1 MRLILVLFAV
11 AINSG
16 AALAAGGVPAS
27 VPNPIPL
34 PRPRPAPSVVAPP
47 APPLPS
53 LLADPFA
60 GLGIDPAT
68 ITSAPTPCDTR
79 LARIATIELMPRLI
93 GPGACGGHD
102 LVRIAAIRLPDN
114 TEVTVRP
121 VALLT
126 CPMAESVAG
135 WVREAV
141 APALAK
147 AAGNKAGGKLRGAH
161 LAGLEN
167 YDSYE
172 CRTRNRIPGAKL
184 CEHAHGDALDVRAFT
199 LADGRRL
206 DLTDRKLDKSM
217 RVAWR
222 DAACRRFT
230 TVLGPGERYHSGH
243 VHLDDI
249 VRHNGYRICE
259 WQVLTPAPKAPVPLP
274 RPRPAAASPAAAPLP
289 PQRARLSEIGSTLRS
304 RLCCK
309 SLRQ

>member
-1 MRLILVLFAV
+1 MRLIPVLFAV
-11 AINSG
+11 AISSG
-16 AALAAGGVPAS
+16 AALAAGGVLAPI
-27 VPNPIPL
+27 PNPIPNIPL
-34 PRPRPAPSVVAPP
+34 PRPRPAPAVALPEPP
-47 APPLPS
+47 AAPASWLP
-53 LLADPFA
+53 ADPFA

-68 ITSAPTPCDTR
+68 ITSAPTACDTR
-79 LARIATIELMPRLI
+79 LAHIATIKLMPRLI

-102 LVRIAAIRLPDN
+102 LVRIAAIRLLDN
-114 TEVTVRP
+114 TEVSVRP
-121 VALLT
+121 AALLT

-147 AAGNKAGGKLRGAH
+147 AGGNEAAGTKAGGKLRGAH
-161 LAGLEN
+161 LARLEN

-184 CEHAHGDALDVRAFT
+184 SEHAHGNALDVRAFT
-199 LADGRRL
+199 LADGRRF
-206 DLTDRKLDKSM
+206 DLTDPKVNKAM
-217 RVAWR
+217 RIAWR

-259 WQVLTPAPKAPVPLP
+259 WQVLTSAPKAPVPLP
-274 RPRPAAASPAAAPLP
+274 RPRPAAVSPAAAP
-289 PQRARLSEIGSTLRS
+289 ATKGSTF
-304 RLCCK
+304 
-309 SLRQ
+309 

>member
-1 MRLILVLFAV
+1 MRLVLVFFAI
-11 AINSG
+11 AIGSG
-16 AALAAGGVPAS
+16 PALAAGSSAVP
-27 VPNPIPL
+27 VPL
-34 PRPRPAPSVVAPP
+34 PRPRPAPAITRP
-47 APPLPS
+47 APAAAPAPW

-68 ITSAPTPCDTR
+68 ITSAPTPCDRR

-114 TEVTVRP
+114 SQ
-121 VALLT
+121 VAIAPKAMLT
-126 CPMAESVAG
+126 CPMAESLAG

-141 APALAK
+141 VPALA
-147 AAGNKAGGKLRGAH
+147 KAGGKLRGAH

-184 CEHAHGDALDVRAFT
+184 SEHAHGDAIDVRAFV

-206 DLTDRKLDKSM
+206 DLTDPRVDKPL

-222 DAACRRFT
+222 DAACHRFT

-259 WQVLTPAPKAPVPLP
+259 WQVFVPVIPLP
-274 RPRPAAASPAAAPLP
+274 RPRPAAAAAPAGTNP
-289 PQRARLSEIGSTLRS
+289 AGKGPTL
-304 RLCCK
+304 
-309 SLRQ
+309 

>member
-1 MRLILVLFAV
+1 MRLVFVLFAV
-11 AINSG
+11 AISS
-16 AALAAGGVPAS
+16 APALAAARPRAPVP
-27 VPNPIPL
+27 VPL
-34 PRPRPAPSVVAPP
+34 PRSRPAPAIRRPALPAAP
-47 APPLPS
+47 APW

-68 ITSAPTPCDTR
+68 ITSAPTPCDRR
-79 LARIATIELMPRLI
+79 LARVATIELMPRLI

-102 LVRIAAIRLPDN
+102 LVRIAAIRLPDK

-121 VALLT
+121 AALLA
-126 CPMAESVAG
+126 CPMAEQLAG

-147 AAGNKAGGKLRGAH
+147 VGGKLRGAH

-184 CEHAHGDALDVRAFT
+184 SEHAHGDALDVRAFT

-206 DLTDRKLDKSM
+206 ELTDRKLDKSM

-222 DAACRRFT
+222 DAACHRFT

-259 WQVLTPAPKAPVPLP
+259 WQVLVPAPKPPVPLP
-274 RPRPAAASPAAAPLP
+274 RPRPAAAAASPAAAPAAKGP
-289 PQRARLSEIGSTLRS
+289 TF
-304 RLCCK
+304 
-309 SLRQ
+309 